1 MEIGH
6 IAIFVKD
13 LETVK
18 CFFERFFRG
27 KSNNQYHNS
36 HTGLRTYFLSFEGKC
51 SLELMYRPDVIEA
64 IVPINHLGYAHIA
77 FSVGDK
83 NEVEKLTKELSDEG
97 YKVLSGPRV
106 TGDGFYE
113 SCILGPENIMIEITI

>member
-1 MEIGH
+1 MKIGH

-13 LETVK
+13 LEKVK
-18 CFFERFFRG
+18 YFFERFFMG
-27 KSNNQYHNS
+27 KSNNQYHNP
-36 HTGLRTYFLSFEGKC
+36 HTGLRTYFLSFEGRC
-51 SLELMYRPDVIEA
+51 SLELMYRPDVIEM
-64 IVPINHLGYAHIA
+64 IESINHLGYAHLA

-83 NEVEKLTKELSDEG
+83 NEVNKLTKKLSDEG

-113 SCILGPENIMIEITI
+113 SCILGPENITIEITM